1 MRNPLYLS
9 VAADASKIYPNEYQR
24 VAVANW
30 SVVAKIA
37 TTCRWSPIIWHEGRR
52 KGENYQGSEFAVLD
66 IDDGLTLTEALT
78 FLHQNNLGHVV
89 VTTKSHQ
96 IAKGQEPPIDRFRI
110 IMLWSREIIKASEY
124 SYNLKRLA
132 QSWAAD
138 RAATDLA
145 RVFQP
150 GRDIVSVRSG
160 ERVWVNTV
168 PMPSRISKAKAA
180 IAVKNQVRWF
190 AREFLEH
197 GRLDSTGGRKR
208 TIYSVACE
216 LSKSGIGAN
225 EAQRMILSAPI
236 SWQGIPQAT
245 VQSIVQSA
253 QRRFSGR

>member
-1 MRNPLYLS
+1 MYLS
-9 VAADASKIYPNEYQR
+9 VAADASKKYPNEYNR
-24 VAVANW
+24 VAVPNW

-37 TTCRWSPIIWHEGRR
+37 TSCRWSPIIWHGGKR
-52 KGENYQGSEFAVLD
+52 KGDNYQGSNFAVLD

-96 IAKGQEPPIDRFRI
+96 IAKGAEPAIDRFRI
-110 IMLWSREIIKASEY
+110 ILLWSREIIKASEY

-160 ERVWVNTV
+160 EKVWVNTV
-168 PMPSRISKAKAA
+168 PKTSRIAQVKSAFGTKAG
-180 IAVKNQVRWF
+180 VRKF
-190 AREFLEH
+190 AKDFLEC

-236 SWQGIPQAT
+236 SWEGISQAT

-253 QRRFSGR
+253 QRRFGNG